1 MDYGITTTAKI
12 KPSPLSENKDEN
24 DLNFLARD
32 ATRQESNKLHHRL
45 DNEALAKVL
54 SVTDPYIE
62 LANEAMLCANHIENG
77 IAQQTQQSKTSAA
90 NSSSSSS
97 TTTYSGIEDASLP
110 GEQWRI
116 NVPDESDDYAR
127 DHIEMFDRDTS
138 ANMYSER

>member
-12 KPSPLSENKDEN
+12 RPSPLSENKDEN

-90 NSSSSSS
+90 NSSSTSSS
-97 TTTYSGIEDASLP
+97 TTYSGIEDASLP